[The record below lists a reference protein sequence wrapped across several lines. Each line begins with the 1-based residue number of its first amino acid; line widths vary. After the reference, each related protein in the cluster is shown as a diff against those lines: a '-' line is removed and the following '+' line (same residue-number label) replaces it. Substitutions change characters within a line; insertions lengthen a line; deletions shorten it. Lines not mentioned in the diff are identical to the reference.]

1 MIASQEDP
9 QTTSMP
15 EPMDHR
21 YLENILDDNLG
32 SFGAEVGVE
41 AEVVAEVEVE
51 DVAEFL
57 SLELFAPGEEEEE
70 EENFFEPGIPAD
82 AMGDDE

>member
-1 MIASQEDP
+1 
-9 QTTSMP
+9 MP
-15 EPMDHR
+15 GPIDHR
-21 YLENILDDNLG
+21 YLGNILDDNLG
-32 SFGAEVGVE
+32 SFGAELGVE
-41 AEVVAEVEVE
+41 TEVEVVAE
-51 DVAEFL
+51 DLAEFL